1 MEIIIHGKPNAGSH
15 NLTAGINQEFAE
27 KFVNDFFKQSEKITF
42 GNCLIADA
50 YFWGGKWYFTY
61 TYFVNS
67 NLSGVGQDARN
78 TYFALSIIE
87 QNQYYC
93 LISEVYKKLKELYNT
108 YITGIYIKNGRY
120 IVQDFANPTLFSG
133 LVNKIHEPGFWINLQ
148 EPVDTKFMPR
158 LASDFNERYNVVDCD
173 AKAFVQSLRE
183 YGRVVVSET
192 FPSKDE
198 LLTGINSVQQ
208 KLNTA
213 LSNIT
218 KKDEQIKQL
227 EAQINNINSEGS
239 KKKDENRKL
248 LKKIDELKSQ
258 NENLSSSVS
267 QLNDTIETYKDK
279 LAKIASIS
287 GVIPTLHEDTPKPAR
302 NKSRHRNEWAIVNT
316 ILLVVVIILLAFNK
330 SRSTETSQQSEGLS
344 DGKNIEDNNTDKPEQ
359 LPQYMQQNNEYVY
372 AQSSVTTTTNQT
384 NDQGQAETNKDVD
397 CGFSVLSNGR
407 PLSNNEKITNGT
419 NIKVI
424 VQKEYEQY
432 EDYKLHTS
440 NLKNGTTLVLNTE
453 FTISAEDPSKPVVI
467 SYRSNDRKN
476 LNDKN
481 KLILNVK

>member
-93 LISEVYKKLKELYNT
+93 LISEVYNKLKGVYNT
-108 YITGIYIKNGRY
+108 YITGRYIKNGRY
-120 IVQDFANPTLFSG
+120 IVQDFSDPVLFTG

-148 EPVDTKFMPR
+148 EPVDTKFKPR
-158 LASDFNERYNVVDCD
+158 LAFDFNEQYNVVDCD

-198 LLTGINSVQQ
+198 RLTGINSVQQ

-248 LKKIDELKSQ
+248 LKKIDELKFQ

-267 QLNDTIETYKDK
+267 QLNDTIDTYKDK

-287 GVIPTLHEDTPKPAR
+287 GVIPTLHEDTPKPVR
-302 NKSRHRNEWAIVNT
+302 NNSKHRNGWVIVNT

-330 SRSTETSQQSEGLS
+330 SCSNETSQLSEGLS
-344 DGKNIEDNNTDKPEQ
+344 IGESIEDNNTKDSRYTDNYTQRYNTPT
-359 LPQYMQQNNEYVY
+359 V
-372 AQSSVTTTTNQT
+372 SSSALDGASSSDEVNTTT
-384 NDQGQAETNKDVD
+384 EDVD
-397 CGFSVLSNGR
+397 CGLKVKANDTYFSQEANFRS
-407 PLSNNEKITNGT
+407 GT
-419 NIKVI
+419 NII
-424 VQKEYEQY
+424 VTVDKEQTGYS
-432 EDYKLHTS
+432 LHTH
-440 NLKNGTTLVLNTE
+440 NLKNGENLKLGE
-453 FTISAEDPSKPVVI
+453 KFELKAIEGDKSVI
-467 SYRSNDRKN
+467 ITYRSDDQKK
-476 LNDKN
+476 LNPKN
-481 KLILNVK
+481 KLKLTVQ

>member
-267 QLNDTIETYKDK
+267 QLNDTIDTYKDK

-302 NKSRHRNEWAIVNT
+302 NNSKHRNGWVIVNT
-316 ILLVVVIILLAFNK
+316 ILLIIIIILLAFNK
-330 SRSTETSQQSEGLS
+330 SCSTKTPQQSEGLS
-344 DGKNIEDNNTDKPEQ
+344 NGKSMENIDTKNSSYTGNYTQQSTTPTVSSSSLDG
-359 LPQYMQQNNEYVY
+359 
-372 AQSSVTTTTNQT
+372 ASSSDDVNTTT
-384 NDQGQAETNKDVD
+384 EDVD
-397 CGFSVLSNGR
+397 CGLKVKVNDMSFSKEANIGSGR
-407 PLSNNEKITNGT
+407 NIIIT
-419 NIKVI
+419 VD
-424 VQKEYEQY
+424 KEQPGYS
-432 EDYKLHTS
+432 LHTHNLQNGENLMLGKEFECKAIDS
-440 NLKNGTTLVLNTE
+440 NESVIITFRSDDHKKLN
-453 FTISAEDPSKPVVI
+453 P
-467 SYRSNDRKN
+467 
-476 LNDKN
+476 KN
-481 KLILNVK
+481 KLTLTVK